1 MESLIKW
8 FLQLEDDKL
17 EKKKRDWIP
26 VSVFYFNFTLMKYM

>member
-17 EKKKRDWIP
+17 EKKKGLNTSI
-26 VSVFYFNFTLMKYM
+26 SILF